1 MPRYVS
7 RSSLLDWE
15 AARCIRYLN
24 IGRVGLLRDHLSRRN
39 VSSVKGQAGPKT
51 KVVFWI
57 FRKVRKVACRLWLH
71 LVPIFRTKKFRADAI
86 PKGVAFRVF
95 PPEFQAGVEHGVRNE
110 AYPPA
115 NMLRVRRFFKVG

>member
-1 MPRYVS
+1 MHPVFLES
-7 RSSLLDWE
+7 
-15 AARCIRYLN
+15 
-24 IGRVGLLRDHLSRRN
+24 IGHVGLLRDHLSRRN
-39 VSSVKGQAGPKT
+39 SVPSKARRAKT